1 MAVLAQLRKYELIIQ
16 ADLKLA
22 PIHRHQGDGFDLRLK
37 FFQQLG
43 R

>member
-1 MAVLAQLRKYELIIQ
+1 MAVLAQLGKYQLIIHT
-16 ADLKLA
+16 DLELT
-22 PIHRHQGDGFDLRLK
+22 PLPRQQGNGFDLRLK

>member
-1 MAVLAQLRKYELIIQ
+1 MAVLAQLGKYQLIIH
-16 ADLKLA
+16 ADLEL
-22 PIHRHQGDGFDLRLK
+22 PPLPRRQGDGFDLRLE